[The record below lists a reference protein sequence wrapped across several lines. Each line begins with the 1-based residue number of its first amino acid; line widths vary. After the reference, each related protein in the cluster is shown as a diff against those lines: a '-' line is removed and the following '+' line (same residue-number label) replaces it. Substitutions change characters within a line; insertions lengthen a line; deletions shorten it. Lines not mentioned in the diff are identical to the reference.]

1 LLARSHLH
9 HSQLVFSHQ
18 DDMEASAADHH
29 GGHHHQTTKK
39 IISQGSDGIGGGG
52 GGKSR
57 VDLYAGAVAQRALYG
72 PTTTSRCRGAA
83 RQRQQAVAGGKDS
96 KQPSRLS
103 KMSGAE
109 GT

>member
-1 LLARSHLH
+1 
-9 HSQLVFSHQ
+9 
-18 DDMEASAADHH
+18 MEASAADHH

-39 IISQGSDGIGGGG
+39 IISQGSDGIGGGGG

>member
-1 LLARSHLH
+1 
-9 HSQLVFSHQ
+9 
-18 DDMEASAADHH
+18 MEASAADHH

-39 IISQGSDGIGGGG
+39 IISQGSDGIGGGGGG

>member
-1 LLARSHLH
+1 
-9 HSQLVFSHQ
+9 
-18 DDMEASAADHH
+18 MEGSAADH
-29 GGHHHQTTKK
+29 GGYQQTTKK
-39 IISQGSDGIGGGG
+39 TSQGSDGD
-52 GGKSR
+52 KSSR

-72 PTTTSRCRGAA
+72 PTTSRCRGAA
-83 RQRQQAVAGGKDS
+83 RRQQQVAGGKADS

>member
-1 LLARSHLH
+1 
-9 HSQLVFSHQ
+9 
-18 DDMEASAADHH
+18 MEASSAADDH

-39 IISQGSDGIGGGG
+39 ISQGSDGIV

-72 PTTTSRCRGAA
+72 PTTSRCRGAA
-83 RQRQQAVAGGKDS
+83 RQRQQVAGNGVKDS

>member
-1 LLARSHLH
+1 
-9 HSQLVFSHQ
+9 
-18 DDMEASAADHH
+18 MEASAADHH

-52 GGKSR
+52 GGGKSR

-72 PTTTSRCRGAA
+72 PTTTSRCRGAS